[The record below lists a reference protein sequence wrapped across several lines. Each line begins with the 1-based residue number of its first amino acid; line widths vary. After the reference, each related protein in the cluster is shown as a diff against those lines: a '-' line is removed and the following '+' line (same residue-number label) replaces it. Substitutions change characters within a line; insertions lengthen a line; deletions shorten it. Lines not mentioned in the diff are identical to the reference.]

1 MRKEI
6 KKVRPDRSDFL
17 IDALIVVALVIPLG
31 SVIGYR
37 IVIVIENNAVYDRRI
52 YLLGW
57 LYATIITQAFTVIII
72 NLSLRK
78 VKDLKL
84 PNI

>member
-1 MRKEI
+1 M
-6 KKVRPDRSDFL
+6 
-17 IDALIVVALVIPLG
+17 
-31 SVIGYR
+31 
-37 IVIVIENNAVYDRRI
+37 IENNAVYDRRI

-57 LYATIITQAFTVIII
+57 VYATIITLVFTVIII

-84 PNI
+84 TDI